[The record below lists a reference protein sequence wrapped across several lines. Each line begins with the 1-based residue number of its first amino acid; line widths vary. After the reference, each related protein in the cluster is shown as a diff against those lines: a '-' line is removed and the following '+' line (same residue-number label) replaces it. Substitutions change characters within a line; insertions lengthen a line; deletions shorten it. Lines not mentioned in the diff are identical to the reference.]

1 MSFNGV
7 SGMTIVVQL
16 ASHVGFTDFGGNA
29 LRLNCIR
36 DKCWVK
42 GWMVVEI
49 MPKYHQDNWTT
60 ANKARDANFDSYRH
74 IMDSKAYKGP

>member
-7 SGMTIVVQL
+7 SGMTIMVQL
-16 ASHVGFTDFGGNA
+16 ASHMGFTYFGGNS

-36 DKCWVK
+36 DKRWVK
-42 GWMVVEI
+42 GWTVAEI

-60 ANKARDANFDSYRH
+60 ANKARDATIDSYRH
-74 IMDSKAYKGP
+74 IMENTVYKGP